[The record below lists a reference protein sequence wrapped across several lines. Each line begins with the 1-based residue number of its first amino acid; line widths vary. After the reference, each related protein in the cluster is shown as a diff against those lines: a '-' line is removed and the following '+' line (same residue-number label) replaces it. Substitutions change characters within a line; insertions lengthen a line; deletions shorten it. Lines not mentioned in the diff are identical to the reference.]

1 MTAAV
6 AAKLLGLF
14 VTVALGWIA
23 ARQRW
28 LGQPG
33 EGDPAR
39 LLGNAAFYLFV
50 PALLVR
56 TTARLDLAHMP
67 WGTVAA
73 FFVPALLLL
82 FAVYVWGRRRAGQHL
97 GASEGGSAPSGEGA
111 AAPAVRAIT
120 ATFGNSVQVGIP
132 FAAALFGE
140 TGLAIHIALV
150 SLHALLLL
158 SVLTALVELDLAR
171 ERQAQGE
178 GAALR
183 HTLLLT
189 ARNTII
195 HPVVLPVL
203 VGLAW
208 NLTGWGVPPVVD
220 DALATLAAAV
230 VPLCLVL
237 IGVNLESYGLQGQWR
252 GALQASLLKL
262 LVLPA
267 LVLLVA
273 RFGFGLEGLPLAVVV
288 VMAALPAGSNAL
300 IFAQRYNTLQAE
312 TTAAIVVSTVAFAP
326 AAWLWLAVLAAL
338 SPFASP

>member
-67 WGTVAA
+67 WRTVAA

-82 FAVYVWGRRRAGQHL
+82 FAVYVWGRRRARR
-97 GASEGGSAPSGEGA
+97 SEGTGEGA

-140 TGLAIHIALV
+140 AGLAIHIALV

-158 SVLTALVELDLAR
+158 SVLTALVEGDLAR

-189 ARNTII
+189 ARNTFI

-208 NLTGWGVPPVVD
+208 NLTGWAVPPVLD

-237 IGVNLESYGLQGQWR
+237 IGVNLESYGLHGQWR
-252 GALQASLLKL
+252 GALQASFLKL

-267 LVLLVA
+267 LVLGVA
-273 RFGFGLEGLPLAVVV
+273 HVGFGLTGMPLAVVV

-300 IFAQRYNTLQAE
+300 IFAQRYDTLQAE

-338 SPFASP
+338 SPFTAP

>member
-23 ARQRW
+23 ARRRW

-56 TTARLDLAHMP
+56 TTVRLDLGHMP
-67 WGTVAA
+67 WRTVAA
-73 FFVPALLLL
+73 FFVPTLLLL
-82 FAVYVWGRRRAGQHL
+82 FTVYGWARRTRPAG
-97 GASEGGSAPSGEGA
+97 GDAGPGA

-140 TGLAIHIALV
+140 AGLAIHVALV

-158 SVLTALVELDLAR
+158 SVLTALVEGDLAR
-171 ERQAQGE
+171 ERQARGQ

-183 HTLLLT
+183 HTLALT
-189 ARNTII
+189 ARNTLI

-203 VGLAW
+203 LGLLW
-208 NLTGWGVPPVVD
+208 NLTGIGLPPVLD

-252 GALQASLLKL
+252 SALTASLLKL

-267 LVLLVA
+267 LVLVVA
-273 RFGFGLEGLPLAVVV
+273 HVGFGLAGLPLAVVV

-300 IFAQRYNTLQAE
+300 IFAQRYDTLQAE
-312 TTAAIVVSTVAFAP
+312 TTAAIVVSTVAFAGS
-326 AAWLWLAVLAAL
+326 AWLWLAVLAAL
-338 SPFASP
+338 SPGVQH

>member
-56 TTARLDLAHMP
+56 TTARLDLDHMP
-67 WGTVAA
+67 WRTVAA

-82 FAVYVWGRRRAGQHL
+82 FAVYGWAQWRSRRSHTAC
-97 GASEGGSAPSGEGA
+97 SAEGA

-140 TGLAIHIALV
+140 AGLAIHIALV

-171 ERQAQGE
+171 ARHAQGE

-183 HTLLLT
+183 HTLLIT
-189 ARNTII
+189 VRNTVI

-208 NLTGWGVPPVVD
+208 NLTGWGVPPVLD

-237 IGVNLESYGLQGQWR
+237 IGVNLESYGLHGQWR
-252 GALQASLLKL
+252 AALQASALKL
-262 LVLPA
+262 LLLPA

-273 RFGFGLEGLPLAVVV
+273 HTIFGLEGMPLAVVV

-300 IFAQRYNTLQAE
+300 IFAQRYDTLQAE

-326 AAWLWLAVLAAL
+326 AAWLWLAVLSAL
-338 SPFASP
+338 SPWVAH

>member
-1 MTAAV
+1 MSAAV

-14 VTVALGWIA
+14 VTVALGWMA

-67 WGTVAA
+67 WRTVAA

-82 FAVYVWGRRRAGQHL
+82 LAVYGWARWRTGPGRHATRAGD
-97 GASEGGSAPSGEGA
+97 A

-140 TGLAIHIALV
+140 AGLAIHIALV

-171 ERQAQGE
+171 ARQAQGQ
-178 GAALR
+178 GAALWA
-183 HTLLLT
+183 TLGLT
-189 ARNTII
+189 ARNTIV

-208 NLTGWGVPPVVD
+208 NLTGLGLPPVLD
-220 DALATLAAAV
+220 EALATLAAAV

-237 IGVNLESYGLQGQWR
+237 IGVNLESYGLHGLWR
-252 GALQASLLKL
+252 AALTASLLKL
-262 LVLPA
+262 VLLPA

-273 RFGFGLEGLPLAVVV
+273 HTLVGLQGLPLAVVV
-288 VMAALPAGSNAL
+288 MMAALPAGSNAL
-300 IFAQRYNTLQAE
+300 IFAQRYDTLQAE

-326 AAWLWLAVLAAL
+326 AAWLWLAVLATL
-338 SPFASP
+338 SPAVLR

>member
-6 AAKLLGLF
+6 VAKLLGLF

-56 TTARLDLAHMP
+56 TTARLDLTHMP
-67 WGTVAA
+67 WRTVAA

-82 FAVYVWGRRRAGQHL
+82 LTVYGWSRRRGNN
-97 GASEGGSAPSGEGA
+97 GDGA

-171 ERQAQGE
+171 ERHAQGE

-208 NLTGWGVPPVVD
+208 NLTGFSLPPVLD

-237 IGVNLESYGLQGQWR
+237 IGVNLESYGLHGQWR
-252 GALQASLLKL
+252 AAIQASLLKL
-262 LVLPA
+262 LLLPA

-273 RFGFGLEGLPLAVVV
+273 HVGFGLQGLPLAVVV

-312 TTAAIVVSTVAFAP
+312 TTAGIVVSTVAFAP

-338 SPFASP
+338 SPIVPG

>member
-23 ARQRW
+23 ARRRW

-56 TTARLDLAHMP
+56 TTVRLDLGHMP
-67 WGTVAA
+67 WRSVAA
-73 FFVPALLLL
+73 FFVPTLLLL
-82 FAVYVWGRRRAGQHL
+82 FAVYAWARRSRPAG
-97 GASEGGSAPSGEGA
+97 GDAGPGA

-140 TGLAIHIALV
+140 AGLAIHVALV

-158 SVLTALVELDLAR
+158 SVLTALVEGDLAR
-171 ERQAQGE
+171 ERQARGQ
-178 GAALR
+178 GAALH
-183 HTLLLT
+183 HTLALT
-189 ARNTII
+189 ARNTLI

-203 VGLAW
+203 VGLLW
-208 NLTGWGVPPVVD
+208 NLTGIGLPPVLD

-237 IGVNLESYGLQGQWR
+237 IGVNLESYGLHGQWR
-252 GALQASLLKL
+252 DALTASLLKL

-267 LVLLVA
+267 LVLVVA
-273 RFGFGLEGLPLAVVV
+273 HVGFGLAGLPLAVVV
-288 VMAALPAGSNAL
+288 MMAALPAGSNAL
-300 IFAQRYNTLQAE
+300 IFAQRYDTLQAE
-312 TTAAIVVSTVAFAP
+312 TTAAIVVSTVAFAVS
-326 AAWLWLAVLAAL
+326 AGLWLAVLAAL
-338 SPFASP
+338 LPGVPH

>member
-28 LGQPG
+28 LGQPS
-33 EGDPAR
+33 EGDAAR

-50 PALLVR
+50 PALLLR

-67 WGTVAA
+67 WRTVAA

-82 FAVYVWGRRRAGQHL
+82 FAVYVWGRRRASTDTGD
-97 GASEGGSAPSGEGA
+97 GA

-140 TGLAIHIALV
+140 AGLAIHIALV

-158 SVLTALVELDLAR
+158 SVLTTLVEIDLAR
-171 ERQAQGE
+171 ERHAQGQ
-178 GAALR
+178 GAALW
-183 HTLLLT
+183 HTLVLT
-189 ARNTII
+189 ARNTVI

-208 NLTGWGVPPVVD
+208 NLTGWDLPPVLD
-220 DALATLAAAV
+220 DTLATLAAAV

-237 IGVNLESYGLQGQWR
+237 IGVNLESYGLHGRWR
-252 GALQASLLKL
+252 GALVASLLKL
-262 LVLPA
+262 LLLPA

-273 RFGFGLEGLPLAVVV
+273 RYGFGLQGMPLAVVV

-300 IFAQRYNTLQAE
+300 MFAQRYDTLQAE

-326 AAWLWLAVLAAL
+326 AAALWLAVLTTL
-338 SPFASP
+338 SPYAAP